1 MDLKDKNF
9 ACFRKKSKKGTDYY
23 SGEVRIDEKL
33 YWISLFEKKSKNGV
47 NYISVVLNEK
57 GSSVEPV
64 QDEEDSRLKQW
75 DEEEIPF

>member
-1 MDLKDKNF
+1 MEKVNNF
-9 ACFRKKSKKGTDYY
+9 ACFKKKSKKGLDYWN
-23 SGEVRIDEKL
+23 GEVRINDKI

-47 NYISVVLNEK
+47 NYISGILNEK

-75 DEEEIPF
+75 DKEEIPF